1 MSWATA
7 PKRPPRTARKY
18 MPFFGRRAVHITRRS
33 AMRRVGFSAT
43 TASRSRS
50 TRRREPM
57 EPSTIITLQDQ
68 RARYAVRLHH
78 LPVGYAS
85 TAGPRLGTLLRRNRL
100 LVIVKI
106 CGGNGSGAF
115 GDRAGRISGLK
126 GGAMFP
132 GGVLLLEG
140 FALIVFSQMTVL
152 PLAILSML
160 VFSLFVQMSGGRR
173 VLHRALHQQARPW
186 RSRGNC
192 GRGRQ
197 RRSGRRRVPLQDGAC
212 PDGAG
217 PPAPGRLCHR
227 RVLHCL
233 PCPLLPQDRGGR
245 TAGYGQGARQGRRRF
260 GPAARHHGPVSVAP
274 EGGDN
279 ETRQQSRRKGQ
290 GGKGRLGH
298 PRGNRE
304 AGLNPLRLGDA
315 LRRGPGTAQ
324 VDRRSRRAAIRRPV
338 VHPPAPR
345 RGRTATPPPPFRQTR
360 NSMPKE
366 EATP

>member
-1 MSWATA
+1 MGNSTEKATQNGEKVYAVLRAKGRPHYEAKRDAESWVLGNYGLKVAIHPAQGTDGTEHHHNAPRPTCQVCGSPTPPPGWICFNCWTKARNTA
-7 PKRPPRTARKY
+7 QKEQAAGDRKN
-18 MPFFGRRAVHITRRS
+18 
-33 AMRRVGFSAT
+33 MRR
-43 TASRSRS
+43 
-50 TRRREPM
+50 
-57 EPSTIITLQDQ
+57 
-68 RARYAVRLHH
+68 
-78 LPVGYAS
+78 
-85 TAGPRLGTLLRRNRL
+85 
-100 LVIVKI
+100 
-106 CGGNGSGAF
+106 NGSGAF

-227 RVLHCL
+227 RVLHL
-233 PCPLLPQDRGGR
+233 STLSASPPGPRRKNGWLWTGR
-245 TAGYGQGARQGRRRF
+245 SAGPEAFWPRSASSWSRFCSPRRRRQRN
-260 GPAARHHGPVSVAP
+260 PATIP
-274 EGGDN
+274 
-279 ETRQQSRRKGQ
+279 
-290 GGKGRLGH
+290 
-298 PRGNRE
+298 
-304 AGLNPLRLGDA
+304 
-315 LRRGPGTAQ
+315 
-324 VDRRSRRAAIRRPV
+324 
-338 VHPPAPR
+338 
-345 RGRTATPPPPFRQTR
+345 
-360 NSMPKE
+360 
-366 EATP
+366 

>member
-100 LVIVKI
+100 LVIVKV

-227 RVLHCL
+227 RVLHL
-233 PCPLLPQDRGGR
+233 STLSASPPGPRRKNGWLWTGR
-245 TAGYGQGARQGRRRF
+245 SAGPEAFWPRSASSWSRFCSPRRRRQRN
-260 GPAARHHGPVSVAP
+260 PATIP
-274 EGGDN
+274 
-279 ETRQQSRRKGQ
+279 
-290 GGKGRLGH
+290 
-298 PRGNRE
+298 
-304 AGLNPLRLGDA
+304 
-315 LRRGPGTAQ
+315 
-324 VDRRSRRAAIRRPV
+324 
-338 VHPPAPR
+338 
-345 RGRTATPPPPFRQTR
+345 
-360 NSMPKE
+360 
-366 EATP
+366 